1 MPVNPAGMAMEE
13 VTVVSAMVAVATTAV
28 VTAAMVTAAMVT
40 TAMVTTAMVAATPR
54 LCRRISRGHH
64 QTGYAYGGE
73 TIDCKQGA
81 CCYQAGQEFACSTLS
96 VLGHFISLWRV
107 QLSRRKIEP
116 LGPITAIATRPCT

>member
-13 VTVVSAMVAVATTAV
+13 VTVVSAMAAVATTAV
-28 VTAAMVTAAMVT
+28 VTAAMVTA
-40 TAMVTTAMVAATPR
+40 AMVTTAMVAATPR

-81 CCYQAGQEFACSTLS
+81 CC
-96 VLGHFISLWRV
+96 
-107 QLSRRKIEP
+107 
-116 LGPITAIATRPCT
+116 

>member
-13 VTVVSAMVAVATTAV
+13 VTVVTAMAAVVTTAV
-28 VTAAMVTAAMVT
+28 VTAAMVTAAV
-40 TAMVTTAMVAATPR
+40 VTTAMVAATPR

-81 CCYQAGQEFACSTLS
+81 CC
-96 VLGHFISLWRV
+96 
-107 QLSRRKIEP
+107 
-116 LGPITAIATRPCT
+116 

>member
-13 VTVVSAMVAVATTAV
+13 VTVVSAMAAVATTAV

-40 TAMVTTAMVAATPR
+40 AAMVTPAVVTTAMVAATPR

-81 CCYQAGQEFACSTLS
+81 CC
-96 VLGHFISLWRV
+96 
-107 QLSRRKIEP
+107 
-116 LGPITAIATRPCT
+116 